1 MLANSCQN
9 GYNKLW
15 YFGYLFCAYRY
26 VQGRA
31 LFAAG
36 HRPVSTPD
44 ERGMLVMKS
53 TIAAIDFGTS
63 KIVTLLAEISGGQR
77 CDIIGAFSQAYDG
90 FMDGEWN
97 NPAALN
103 DAIKTAVM
111 SAEQQ
116 AKRKIREINVGVP
129 GEFTRVYAV
138 ETSVDVQGAD
148 PVVTARHV
156 ERIFQQADKQLSP
169 VRGIVIHR
177 SPAWFMVDG
186 GKKVLEPVGLKGH
199 ELKALV
205 SFVVADNFFLDD
217 VLARMRDLNLTV
229 SGFFSSSTGEA
240 MLYLPQEERDRTAI
254 LIDVG
259 YLCTDVMAVEGDA
272 VIFQKTLPVG
282 GGHITV
288 DVASG
293 LQINMEQAEQIKR
306 EYVYGISTITQSYTA
321 TAVENTKSQ
330 TFTQDQVAEVLEP
343 RVDEIADMIKECID
357 ESGIKLGNWSNVY
370 LTGGGLCLNR
380 GGKDYLSARLSR
392 PVRDTAKRTVK
403 LASPVYASAMG
414 LLDLIADTIEAS
426 TTPAGGLG
434 GGVKEFFKS
443 LLGG

>member
-1 MLANSCQN
+1 
-9 GYNKLW
+9 
-15 YFGYLFCAYRY
+15 
-26 VQGRA
+26 
-31 LFAAG
+31 
-36 HRPVSTPD
+36 
-44 ERGMLVMKS
+44 MKS

-63 KIVTLLAEISGGQR
+63 KIVTLVAEISGGAR
-77 CDIIGAFSQAYDG
+77 CDIVGAGTTAYDG
-90 FMDGEWN
+90 FMEGEWN
-97 NPAALN
+97 NPSALN
-103 DAIKTAVM
+103 DAIMETI
-111 SAEQQ
+111 SNAEKQS
-116 AKRKIREINVGVP
+116 KRKVREINVGVP

-138 ETSVDVQGAD
+138 ETSVDIQGTD
-148 PVVTARHV
+148 PSVTPRHV
-156 ERIFQQADKQLSP
+156 EKIFAQADKQLSP

-186 GKKVLEPVGLKGH
+186 GKKVLEPVGMKGS

-205 SFVVADNFFLDD
+205 SFVVADTFFLDD
-217 VLARMRDLNLTV
+217 ILARMRDLNITV

-254 LIDVG
+254 LIDIG

-282 GGHITV
+282 GGHIAV

-306 EYVYGISTITQSYTA
+306 EYVYGISTISQSYTA
-321 TAVENTKSQ
+321 SGNEGVKGQ
-330 TFTQDQVAEVLEP
+330 TFTQDEVAEVLEP
-343 RVDEIADMIKECID
+343 RVDEIADMVSQCIED
-357 ESGIKLGNWSNVY
+357 SGIKLGSWSNIY

-380 GGKDYLSARLSR
+380 GGRDYLSARLNR
-392 PVRDTAKRTVK
+392 PVRDTVKRTVK
-403 LASPVYASAMG
+403 LSSPVYASAMG
-414 LLDLIADTIEAS
+414 LLDLIADTIEAH
-426 TTPAGGLG
+426 TAPASGIG